1 MMNEEIKN
9 EILAVRETGAT
20 NMLDARR
27 VKEIAEMLGFDELAD
42 FLNDRRNHKVYANF
56 ILTGK

>member
-1 MMNEEIKN
+1 MDNEIRN
-9 EILAVRETGAT
+9 QILAVRDTGAT
-20 NMLDARR
+20 NMFDARR